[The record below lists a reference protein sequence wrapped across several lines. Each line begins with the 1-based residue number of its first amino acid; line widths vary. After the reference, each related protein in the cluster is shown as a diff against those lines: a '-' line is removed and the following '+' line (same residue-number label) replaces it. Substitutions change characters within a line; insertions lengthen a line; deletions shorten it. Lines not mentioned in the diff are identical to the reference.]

1 MAHTPA
7 DSSRGPADAR
17 PPGQTSGSGSVVLAA
32 AEPDSQLSGRAKFLG
47 AMFLMATSAI
57 GPGFLT
63 QTTTFTAQL
72 GAAFAFAILVS
83 ILFDVAIQLN
93 VWRVIGIAG
102 RRAQDLANSVLPGF
116 GYVLAALDVLGGLVF
131 NIGNIAGT
139 SLGLNAIFGL
149 NFRAGAAISAAVAIA
164 IFLVRRAGVAMD
176 RVVVILGVV
185 MIALTTIVAIKTDPP
200 VGEAL
205 RQTVAPD
212 TINFLVITTLIGGT
226 VGGYIVYAGAHRLVD
241 NGIRGQE
248 FVGQITRSSVFGV
261 LITAVMRVLLFL
273 AVLGVVV
280 GGAKL
285 DPANPPGSAFQHGLG
300 RAGEILFG
308 VIMWSAAIT
317 SVIGA
322 SYTSTSFLK
331 VLGAW
336 VTRWE
341 RWVVCGFIAI
351 STVILLIAQTTP
363 VKLLIF
369 AGAFNGLIL
378 PFGLGIVLWIAARR
392 RDLIDGYRYPV
403 WLLSIG
409 VLAWVLTIYLGYN
422 SLTGI
427 GKLFA

>member
-1 MAHTPA
+1 M
-7 DSSRGPADAR
+7 
-17 PPGQTSGSGSVVLAA
+17 
-32 AEPDSQLSGRAKFLG
+32 SGRSKFLG

-57 GPGFLT
+57 GPGFIT

-83 ILFDVAIQLN
+83 ILFDIAIQLN
-93 VWRVIGIAG
+93 VWRVIGVAG
-102 RRAQDLANSVLPGF
+102 RRAQDLANSVLPGA
-116 GYVLAALDVLGGLVF
+116 GYVLAALDVMGGLVF
-131 NIGNIAGT
+131 NIGNLAGT

-149 NFRAGAAISAAVAIA
+149 DVRVGASISACVAIA
-164 IFLVRRAGVAMD
+164 IFLIRRAGVAMD

-185 MIALTTIVAIKTDPP
+185 MIALTVFVAVKTQPP

-212 TINFLVITTLIGGT
+212 TISFLVITTLIGGT

-241 NGIRGQE
+241 NGIKGAE
-248 FVGQITRSSVFGV
+248 FAGQIARSSISGV

-273 AVLGVVV
+273 AVLGVVA

-285 DPANPPGSAFQHGLG
+285 DPANPPGSAFQHALG
-300 RAGEILFG
+300 RGGEILFG
-308 VIMWSAAIT
+308 VIMWSAAVT

-331 VLGAW
+331 VLGSW

-341 RWVVCGFIAI
+341 RWVVCGFILV
-351 STVILLIAQTTP
+351 STVVLLVAQTTP

-378 PFGLGIVLWIAARR
+378 PFGLGILLWIAARR
-392 RDLIDGYRYPV
+392 RDLLGGYHYPR
-403 WLLSIG
+403 WLLSVG
-409 VLAWVLTIYLGYN
+409 VLAWILTVYLGFD

-427 GKLFA
+427 QKLFS